1 MEILMNILSRGI
13 DQLFARTEGPLIF
26 RLVVMPTVVSLIAI
40 RAGVKDAREGRPAFL
55 WEFVTEP
62 SQRRRLLV
70 SGWKD
75 VGRIIIVALV
85 LDTIYQFMVLRAF
98 YIFQAVIVALVCAVL
113 PYVVFR
119 GPATRLAHL
128 KYRNRTTTASTSAA
142 GNGKQTDSNS
152 ETGMQKEDCED
163 E

>member
-1 MEILMNILSRGI
+1 MEILGDILSRGI
-13 DQLFARTEGPLIF
+13 NQLFARTEGPLIF
-26 RLVVMPTVVSLIAI
+26 RLMVMPTVVSLIAI

-62 SQRRRLLV
+62 SQRRRLIA

-85 LDTIYQFMVLRAF
+85 LDTIYQFMVLQSF

-113 PYVVFR
+113 PYVVLR
-119 GPATRLAHL
+119 GPATRLARL
-128 KYRNRTTTASTSAA
+128 KYPKGNTATNISTA
-142 GNGKQTDSNS
+142 GNGQEMDGSS
-152 ETGMQKEDCED
+152 GTGIQKKEDRD